1 MRQPILRCQP
11 GNLVTAKEAG
21 AKNKRLG
28 LKGVQKPRGYGHGA
42 TPPNRLAKDQPR
54 GSKSRRKHQVAINRP
69 GAPKHFPLRILPTLR
84 KGSAI

>member
-42 TPPNRLAKDQPR
+42 TPAQPA
-54 GSKSRRKHQVAINRP
+54 GE
-69 GAPKHFPLRILPTLR
+69 
-84 KGSAI
+84 GSAKRFEKQEETSSGYQPTGRAEALSTTNTANT